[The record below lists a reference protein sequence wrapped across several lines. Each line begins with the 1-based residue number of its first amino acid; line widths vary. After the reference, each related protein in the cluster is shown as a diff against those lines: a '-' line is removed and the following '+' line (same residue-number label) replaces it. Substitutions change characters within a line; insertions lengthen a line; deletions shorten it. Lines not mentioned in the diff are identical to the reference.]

1 MSKKLKYTFHTI
13 ILAGSFILMVLFNYD
28 IAFIL
33 LFVALL
39 LFVLTDGIFDILGYG
54 GEGESVPIVKKV
66 MGYVIGTMLFAF
78 VLSVLLRILR
88 YLLP

>member
-1 MSKKLKYTFHTI
+1 MNQKLKYTFHTI
-13 ILAGSFILMVLFNYD
+13 LVAGSFILLVLFDGD
-28 IAFIL
+28 IALIL
-33 LFVALL
+33 LFLALL
-39 LFVLTDGIFDILGYG
+39 LLLVTDGIFDILGYG